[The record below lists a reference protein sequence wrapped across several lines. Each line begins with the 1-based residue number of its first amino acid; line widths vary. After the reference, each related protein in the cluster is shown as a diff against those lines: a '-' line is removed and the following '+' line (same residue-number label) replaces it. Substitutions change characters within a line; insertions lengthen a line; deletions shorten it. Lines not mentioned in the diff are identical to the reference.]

1 MIFSYTVDV
10 VGEMNGQDNI
20 ILNEAV
26 SLTFIEFILTI
37 ERYLYIIGGTYPSFE
52 KIMVRLIT
60 VILFI
65 LLTGYQELDN
75 KSIFNR
81 IRSA

>member
-26 SLTFIEFILTI
+26 SLTFYRIH
-37 ERYLYIIGGTYPSFE
+37 
-52 KIMVRLIT
+52 
-60 VILFI
+60 
-65 LLTGYQELDN
+65 LDH
-75 KSIFNR
+75 
-81 IRSA
+81 